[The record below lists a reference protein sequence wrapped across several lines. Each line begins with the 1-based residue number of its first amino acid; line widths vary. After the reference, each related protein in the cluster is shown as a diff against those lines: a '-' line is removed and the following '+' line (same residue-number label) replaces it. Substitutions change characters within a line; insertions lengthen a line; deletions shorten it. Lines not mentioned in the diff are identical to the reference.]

1 MRGRRCRHFT
11 ASARALKLQANREK
25 DMAKAPPSAKRDRIK
40 AFVPALVDYT
50 NDVVYGDLW
59 ERPGLSKRDRSL
71 VTLAALIA
79 TYRPEQLE
87 SHLTRAIGNGVTKDE
102 ITEVITHLA
111 FYAGWPSAM
120 SAAQLAYTVLVE
132 NQKTE

>member
-1 MRGRRCRHFT
+1 
-11 ASARALKLQANREK
+11 
-25 DMAKAPPSAKRDRIK
+25 MAKAPPSAKRDRIK

-87 SHLTRAIGNGVTKDE
+87 THLTRAIGNGVTREE

-132 NQKTE
+132 NQKPE

>member
-1 MRGRRCRHFT
+1 
-11 ASARALKLQANREK
+11 
-25 DMAKAPPSAKRDRIK
+25 MAKAPPSAKRDRIK

-79 TYRPEQLE
+79 TYRPEQLT
-87 SHLTRAIGNGVTKDE
+87 SHLDRAIKNGVTKEE
-102 ITEVITHLA
+102 ISEVITHLA
-111 FYAGWPSAM
+111 FYAGWPAAM
-120 SAAQLAYTVLVE
+120 SAAQQAYTQLIE
-132 NQKTE
+132 NEQPK

>member
-1 MRGRRCRHFT
+1 MG
-11 ASARALKLQANREK
+11 
-25 DMAKAPPSAKRDRIK
+25 KAPPSAKRDRIK
-40 AFVPALVDYT
+40 SFVPALVEYT
-50 NDVVYGDLW
+50 HEVVYGDLW

-87 SHLTRAIGNGVTKDE
+87 SHLTRAINNGVTAEE
-102 ITEVITHLA
+102 IGEAITHLA

-120 SAAQLAYTVLVE
+120 SAAQLAYTVLIE
-132 NQKTE
+132 NKKPE

>member
-1 MRGRRCRHFT
+1 
-11 ASARALKLQANREK
+11 
-25 DMAKAPPSAKRDRIK
+25 MAKAPPSAKRDRIK

-59 ERPGLSKRDRSL
+59 ERKGLSKRDRSL
-71 VTLAALIA
+71 VTVAALIA

-87 SHLTRAIGNGVTKDE
+87 THLARAIGNGVTQEE
-102 ITEVITHLA
+102 ITETITHLA
-111 FYAGWPSAM
+111 FYVGWPAAM

-132 NQKTE
+132 GKKAE